1 MRLIFPPAQFNASP
15 GHEMCRCPTRANK
28 PAGGSRRG
36 ANSTAEITPP
46 MMMMERE
53 KELAYKRDM
62 C

>member
-36 ANSTAEITPP
+36 ANSTVEITPP
-46 MMMMERE
+46 MMRE
-53 KELAYKRDM
+53 CEKALAYKRDM
-62 C
+62 R